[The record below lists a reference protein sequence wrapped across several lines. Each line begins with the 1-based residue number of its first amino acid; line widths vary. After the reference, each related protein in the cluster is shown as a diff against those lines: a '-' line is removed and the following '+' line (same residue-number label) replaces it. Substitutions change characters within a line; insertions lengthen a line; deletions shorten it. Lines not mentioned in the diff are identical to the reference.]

1 MLVLGIESSCDETAL
16 ALVNDE
22 GELAS
27 VMASQVDV
35 HALFGGVVPEL
46 ASREHARLIGPLLD
60 HLLEKIWRTSGLG
73 WANVDRIAVTR
84 GPGLLGSLLVGLAFA
99 KALALGRGL
108 PLIGVNHLHAHLLVA
123 GMPPRPRH
131 SADLPP
137 PPGQARLEFPALG
150 VLVSGGHTHLYRMD
164 GSTKLLA
171 LGRTLDDAAGEA
183 CDKFAKMA
191 GLPYPGGALLDA
203 LGSRGRADGRLFPR
217 PYTQNENLDFSFSG
231 LKTAGAAWL
240 AAHPDA
246 RFSPGDGLAREGLP
260 RALDAAPQNLCD
272 AAASYLLAVAETLV
286 IKARR
291 AATLF
296 RPRSVVLAGGVAA
309 NSVVRRLFAEL
320 ADEWGI
326 PLLAPPPALCTD
338 NGVMVAWNG
347 LLLAR
352 EGLRHGFD
360 LSAVPRGRPLPEDW
374 LREESPLVRPVP
386 DPLLRQQES

>member
-16 ALVNDE
+16 ALVGD
-22 GELAS
+22 GGVAAS
-27 VMASQVDV
+27 VMASQADL

-60 HLLEKIWRTSGLG
+60 ELWRAGGLG
-73 WANVDRIAVTR
+73 WDDVDRIAVTR

-108 PLIGVNHLHAHLLVA
+108 PLIGVNHLHAHLLAA
-123 GMPPRPRH
+123 G
-131 SADLPP
+131 LPP
-137 PPGQARLEFPALG
+137 GGEKLTFPALG
-150 VLVSGGHTHLYRMD
+150 MLVSGGHTHLYRMD
-164 GSTKLLA
+164 GPTALTA

-203 LGSRGRADGRLFPR
+203 LGKRGEADPRLFPR
-217 PYTQNENLDFSFSG
+217 PYTHNDNLDFSFSG

-240 AAHPDA
+240 AAHADV
-246 RFSPGDGLAREGLP
+246 RFPPGETAARE
-260 RALDAAPQNLCD
+260 RLDEAPQALCD
-272 AAASYLLAVAETLV
+272 AAASYLLAVAETLG

-296 RPRSVVLAGGVAA
+296 RPRSLVVAGGVAA
-309 NSVVRRLFAEL
+309 NSVVRRVFAGV
-320 ADEWGI
+320 ADEWGV
-326 PLLAPPPALCTD
+326 PLLVPPPALCTD
-338 NGVMVAWNG
+338 NGIMVAWNG

-352 EGLRHGFD
+352 EGLHHGPG

-374 LREESPLVRPVP
+374 ITA
-386 DPLLRQQES
+386 

>member
-1 MLVLGIESSCDETAL
+1 MLVLGVESSCDETAL
-16 ALVNDE
+16 ALVGDD
-22 GELAS
+22 GVAAS
-27 VMASQVDV
+27 VMATQADL

-60 HLLEKIWRTSGLG
+60 ELWRASGLT
-73 WANVDRIAVTR
+73 WNDVDRIAVTR

-108 PLIGVNHLHAHLLVA
+108 PLIGVNHLHAHLLAA
-123 GMPPRPRH
+123 G
-131 SADLPP
+131 LPP
-137 PPGQARLEFPALG
+137 DEERLAFPALG

-164 GSTKLLA
+164 GPTALTA
-171 LGRTLDDAAGEA
+171 LGRTVDDAAGEA

-203 LGSRGRADGRLFPR
+203 LGRRGEADPRLFPR
-217 PYTQNENLDFSFSG
+217 PYIHNDNLDFSFSG

-246 RFSPGDGLAREGLP
+246 RFPAGEAPARERLGE
-260 RALDAAPQNLCD
+260 APQALCD
-272 AAASYLLAVAETLV
+272 AAASYLLAVAETLG

-291 AATLF
+291 AAALF
-296 RPRSVVLAGGVAA
+296 RPRTLVVAGGVAA
-309 NSVVRRLFAEL
+309 NSVVRRVFSEL
-320 ADEWGI
+320 ADEWSV
-326 PLLAPPPALCTD
+326 PLLVPAPALCTD

-352 EGLRHGFD
+352 AGLYHGPD
-360 LSAVPRGRPLPEDW
+360 LSAVPRGRAIPEDW
-374 LREESPLVRPVP
+374 RKV
-386 DPLLRQQES
+386 